1 MELWLARQPLTPR
14 TPKEEVKTIMYHV
27 GELLSMLVAAASGE
41 DKGRLAGQQLEKQY
55 HDGFIDIE
63 SILLLRTESKQNPAA
78 AVASKDAGDIAA
90 MKKQVE
96 ALTKQQQQQQV
107 PFPAPEPTRG
117 RGRGRGNN
125 NFWYQFRGTPTRF
138 RAGRGGR

>member
-41 DKGRLAGQQLEKQY
+41 HKGRLAGQQLEKQY

-63 SILLLRTESKQNPAA
+63 SILLLRTESEQKTAA
-78 AVASKDAGDIAA
+78 AVFAQLKRLQEKIKREKEKREDLKGQMIQPPPGSRPRRQHLSRDGDC
-90 MKKQVE
+90 
-96 ALTKQQQQQQV
+96 
-107 PFPAPEPTRG
+107 G
-117 RGRGRGNN
+117 RWLHCSY
-125 NFWYQFRGTPTRF
+125 FHLC
-138 RAGRGGR
+138 